1 MGSCGL
7 TDHFAAFS
15 VSGSGADM
23 SPSSGQRPPLSTLT
37 KKHTESQS
45 LPSVGYCVCLHHSH
59 LTAVRQPHGGQ
70 RMSGKQSRKTEQ
82 T

>member
-7 TDHFAAFS
+7 SGHLAAFS

-23 SPSSGQRPPLSTLT
+23 SPSSGQKPALSTLT
-37 KKHTESQS
+37 KKHTESQF
-45 LPSVGYCVCLHHSH
+45 LPSVSYCVCLHHSD

-70 RMSGKQSRKTEQ
+70 LMSGKQSRKMEQ